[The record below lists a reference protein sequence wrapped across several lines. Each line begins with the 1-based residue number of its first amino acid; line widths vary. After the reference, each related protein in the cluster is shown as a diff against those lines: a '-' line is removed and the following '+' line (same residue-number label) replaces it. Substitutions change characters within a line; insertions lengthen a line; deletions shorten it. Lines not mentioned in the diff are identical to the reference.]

1 MKKETLITRAGRSP
15 KSQAGSVN
23 PPIYQ
28 TSTVIFPTWEA
39 YLNAEKGKAFYEE
52 TEGAATSDLSYAISG
67 TPTTFAL
74 EKALVALEGDGGVVL
89 VPSGLSAIAVAI
101 QSFVSAGDHILV
113 TDSAYGPAR
122 RFCNKELKRFGVEVE
137 YYDPLIGAGIKK
149 LIRKNTKVVFL
160 ESPGS
165 MTFEVQ
171 DVPAIVKAAKS
182 VSEEIVTIIDNS
194 WATSLFFEPYKH
206 GVDVSL
212 QAITKYIAGHSDII
226 MGAIFAKRE
235 HLKKINATFRHTGLH
250 VHPFAC
256 YQALRGFRTLAT
268 RLEKHQQS
276 ALKIAQWLQTH
287 PKVDKVIY
295 PALIKD
301 PGYKLWKRDFSG
313 AGSLFAFVL
322 NKKYDDAAISRMLDN
337 MEVFA
342 IGCSWGGFES
352 LIINYDPSAI
362 RTATQWKTS
371 GSCIRLYIGL
381 ESPED
386 LIADLE
392 KGLKRLS

>member
-15 KSQAGSVN
+15 KNHSGSVN

-28 TSTVIFPTWEA
+28 TSTVVFPTWEA
-39 YLNAEKGKAFYEE
+39 YQNAEKGKAFYEE
-52 TEGAATSDLSYAISG
+52 TEGAATPDLSYAISG

-113 TDSAYGPAR
+113 TDSAYSPAR
-122 RFCNKELKRFGVEVE
+122 RFCNKELQRFGVEVK

-149 LIRKNTKVVFL
+149 LIKPNTRLVFL

-171 DVPAIVKAAKS
+171 DIPAITKAVKA

-194 WATSLFFEPYKH
+194 WATSLFFQPYKH

-226 MGAIFAKRE
+226 MGAIFARGP

-256 YQALRGFRTLAT
+256 YQALRGFRTLAA
-268 RLEKHQQS
+268 RLERHQQS
-276 ALKIAQWLQTH
+276 ALKIAEWLQTH
-287 PKVDKVIY
+287 PKVGKVIY

-313 AGSLFAFVL
+313 AGSLFSFVL
-322 NKKYDDAAISRMLDN
+322 DKKYDNAAISRMLDN
-337 MEVFA
+337 MEIFA

-352 LIINYDPSAI
+352 LIINYDPSSI
-362 RTATQWKTS
+362 RTATKWRET
-371 GSCIRLYIGL
+371 GSCIRVYIGL
-381 ESPED
+381 ESAED
-386 LIADLE
+386 LIGDLE
-392 KGLKRLS
+392 KALKRL